1 MVRSNLSIA
10 VFVVLRAAADR
21 SRDVIMTHGALMF
34 ALALGTALVF
44 GFGGQDVAGRI
55 LHDAYQN
62 TDIRSS
68 VATCRPARIGLGS
81 GNHLRTRPSAPAT
94 TRTTVGPRRGR
105 SRGVPRALSAS
116 VD

>member
-34 ALALGTALVF
+34 ALVLGTALVF

-55 LHDAYQN
+55 LRDAYQN

-81 GNHLRTRPSAPAT
+81 GTTCAPA
-94 TRTTVGPRRGR
+94 RRRLPRRGR
-105 SRGVPRALSAS
+105 QSGPDAAARGGFRER
-116 VD
+116 